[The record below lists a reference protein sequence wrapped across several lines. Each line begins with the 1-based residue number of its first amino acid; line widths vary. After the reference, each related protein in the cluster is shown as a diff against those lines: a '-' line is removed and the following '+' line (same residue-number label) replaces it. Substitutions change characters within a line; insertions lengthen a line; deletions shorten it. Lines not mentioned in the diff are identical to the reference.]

1 MARHSHMDA
10 ARLRRDL
17 GLARARRLTV
27 YTALGATAFT
37 GVIALVAAT
46 SFPGRTPASATAAE
60 PGGNNSTGT
69 TPPGLVAPI
78 QQPQSAYGGTPVTIS
93 GGS

>member
-1 MARHSHMDA
+1 MARQSQMDA

-46 SFPGRTPASATAAE
+46 SFPGRTPASATAQ
-60 PGGNNSTGT
+60 PGANNSTGT
-69 TPPGLVAPI
+69 TPPDLVAPI